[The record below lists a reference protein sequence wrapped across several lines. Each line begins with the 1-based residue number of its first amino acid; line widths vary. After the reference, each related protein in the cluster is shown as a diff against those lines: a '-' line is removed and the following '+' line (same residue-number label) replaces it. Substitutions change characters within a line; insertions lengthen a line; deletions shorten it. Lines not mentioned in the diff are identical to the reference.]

1 MTLLTGLLQP
11 SHLMLVLIVALI
23 FLGPKRIPEAGR
35 AVGQGLK
42 EFKRSVGRDE
52 EHGQLPADPGT
63 VHAEPP
69 PAGEAALRPNELN

>member
-1 MTLLTGLLQP
+1 LLTGLLQP

-35 AVGQGLK
+35 AMGQGLK
-42 EFKRSVGRDE
+42 EFKRSIGADE
-52 EHGQLPADPGT
+52 EHGRLAADPGT

-69 PAGEAALRPNELN
+69 PAGEAAPRPNELN